1 METIELVIPAMKRA
15 HCQMTV
21 TDVVNSI
28 GGHVKGIA
36 PAKAE
41 IELTNNL
48 TRNEVVEA
56 IEMAGYVVVND

>member
-1 METIELVIPAMKRA
+1 METIELIIPAMKSA

-21 TDVVNSI
+21 TDVVKSI
-28 GGHVKGIA
+28 GGQVKGIA

-41 IELTNNL
+41 VELTNNL